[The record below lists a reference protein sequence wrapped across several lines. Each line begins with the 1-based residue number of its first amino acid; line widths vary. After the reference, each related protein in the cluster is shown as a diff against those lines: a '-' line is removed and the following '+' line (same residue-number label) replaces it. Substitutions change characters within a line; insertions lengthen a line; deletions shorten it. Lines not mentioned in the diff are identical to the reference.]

1 MELEMVSYSEIF
13 LPLSFDVK
21 KGLVSILSSQK
32 LAISI
37 NFFAW
42 AKALDTIKEGT
53 IPIEYQ

>member
-42 AKALDTIKEGT
+42 AKALDTIKKGA